1 MSGKEL
7 DQKLVSA
14 GYIKAELARQLGI
27 RPQDLNQALN
37 AKDVKTGL
45 IEDLCHVLNKDISFF
60 YGGTISS
67 PNIEIVSL
75 RQELESLRQE
85 NELLKAK
92 LRHQS
97 DPDKSTKE
105 SQVYELWM
113 EHMKIKKMNADFDYR
128 MQEMYQKILE
138 G

>member
-45 IEDLCHVLNKDISFF
+45 IEDLCRVLNKDISFF